1 MEKRAAL
8 VTLLDRTMRAAGAQR
23 VLYSN
28 ALASRMGLR
37 QVDLECLYIITLTE
51 DATPGLLATRTGLT
65 TGAITGVID
74 RIQRKGYI
82 VRERDPTDRRR
93 IFLRPVDSKIAEIR
107 RLTRDLIDVWV
118 GRLEE
123 YSEEE
128 LSFLIAFAQR
138 HYASAVEAT
147 ARLQNGDADRA
158 AEAREAKTHA
168 GAVDTV

>member
-1 MEKRAAL
+1 MERRAAL

-37 QVDLECLYIITLTE
+37 QIDLECLYIITLNE
-51 DATPGLLATRTGLT
+51 DVTPGLLAARTGLT
-65 TGAITGVID
+65 TGAITGVVD

-82 VRERDPTDRRR
+82 VRERDPADRRR
-93 IFLRPVDSKIAEIR
+93 IFLRPVDERIAEIR
-107 RLTRDLIDVWV
+107 RLNRDMIDLWV
-118 GRLEE
+118 AGLEG
-123 YSEEE
+123 YSEDE

-147 ARLQNGDADRA
+147 TRLQSGEADRA
-158 AEAREAKTHA
+158 AEAREAETRQSR
-168 GAVDTV
+168 